1 MEYVSKEEFDT
12 LSARLN
18 KLEEIVEYLKVSPNQ
33 IPSAWDMSG
42 LPSLQEQS
50 SNVTLV

>member
-1 MEYVSKEEFDT
+1 MEYVSKEEFDA

-18 KLEEIVEYLKVSPNQ
+18 KLEEMVEYLKVFPNR

-42 LPSLQEQS
+42 LPPLQEDATQQA
-50 SNVTLV
+50 L